1 MKTNS
6 TVMKI
11 AQTALFA
18 ALCYVIFTYL
28 QIKIPMPGGD
38 ATSIHLGNAF
48 CVLAAL
54 LLGGWYGGLAG
65 AIGMGIADVMDPIYI
80 TGAPKTFILKLCIGL
95 ITGLV
100 AHKIAKINEST
111 DKKYIFKWS
120 LLASVAGLAFNVIAD
135 PIVGY
140 FYKQYILGQPQQM
153 AEVLAKWSAAATFV
167 NAILSTI
174 VVVII
179 YNALRPVL
187 AKSGMLEWGRQ
198 RSVKCQ
204 MSKFIAGDA
213 LT

>member
-120 LLASVAGLAFNVIAD
+120 LLASIAGLAFNVIAD

-153 AEVLAKWSAAATFV
+153 AEVLAKWSASATFV
-167 NAILSTI
+167 NAVLSTI

-179 YNALRPVL
+179 YNALRPAL
-187 AKSGMLEWGRQ
+187 AKSGMLEVG
-198 RSVKCQ
+198 KT
-204 MSKFIAGDA
+204 KEA
-213 LT
+213 

>member
-1 MKTNS
+1 MGQTMKTNS

-120 LLASVAGLAFNVIAD
+120 LLASIAGLAFNVIAD

-153 AEVLAKWSAAATFV
+153 AEVLAKWNAAATFV

-179 YNALRPVL
+179 YNALRPAL
-187 AKSGMLEWGRQ
+187 AKSGMLEVG
-198 RSVKCQ
+198 KT
-204 MSKFIAGDA
+204 KEA
-213 LT
+213 

>member
-120 LLASVAGLAFNVIAD
+120 LLASIAGLAFNVIAD

-153 AEVLAKWSAAATFV
+153 AEVLAKCSAAATFV

-179 YNALRPVL
+179 YNALRPAL
-187 AKSGMLEWGRQ
+187 AKSGMLEVG
-198 RSVKCQ
+198 KT
-204 MSKFIAGDA
+204 KEA
-213 LT
+213 

>member
-1 MKTNS
+1 MGQTMKTNS

-140 FYKQYILGQPQQM
+140 FYKQYIL
-153 AEVLAKWSAAATFV
+153 
-167 NAILSTI
+167 
-174 VVVII
+174 
-179 YNALRPVL
+179 
-187 AKSGMLEWGRQ
+187 
-198 RSVKCQ
+198 
-204 MSKFIAGDA
+204 
-213 LT
+213 

>member
-1 MKTNS
+1 MGQTMKTNS

-167 NAILSTI
+167 NAILSTS

-179 YNALRPVL
+179 YNALRPAL
-187 AKSGMLEWGRQ
+187 AKSGMLEVG
-198 RSVKCQ
+198 KT
-204 MSKFIAGDA
+204 KEA
-213 LT
+213 